1 MLEVGNKELLQKLIV
16 TGIGTDIGKTVVSAI
31 LTQALKASYWKPI
44 QAGELDNSDSI
55 KVKQWCDNTVSI
67 LPEFV
72 RLKNP
77 LSPHIASEMEG
88 IQLSLSNFSIPEVNQ
103 NLIIESAGGLMVPIN
118 NEGLLFIDLIE
129 KWNLPVILVSKH
141 YLGSINHT
149 LLSAEVL
156 KNKNIKVEGI
166 IFVGDENKAT
176 ESIIL
181 KKTGF
186 NCITRIPLVEEIN
199 PTFIQQEAKK
209 IIHFFETSS
218 TTIL

>member
-1 MLEVGNKELLQKLIV
+1 MNKQFIV

-55 KVKQWCDNTVSI
+55 KVKRWCNDTITI
-67 LPEFV
+67 LPEYI

-88 IQLSLSNFSIPEVNQ
+88 IQLSLSDFSIPEVNG

-118 NEGLLFIDLIE
+118 NEGLLFIDLIK

-156 KNKNIKVEGI
+156 KNKNVPVEGI

-181 KKTGF
+181 KKTGL
-186 NCITRIPLVEEIN
+186 NCITRIPLAEEVN
-199 PTFIQQEAKK
+199 STFIQQEAKK

>member
-1 MLEVGNKELLQKLIV
+1 MNQQFIV

-31 LTQALKASYWKPI
+31 LIQALKASYWKPI

-55 KVKQWCDNTVSI
+55 KVKQWCDNTVFI

-88 IQLSLSNFSIPEVNQ
+88 IQLLLNDFSIPEVNG

-118 NEGLLFIDLIE
+118 NEGLLFVDLIE

-166 IFVGDENKAT
+166 IFIGDENKAT

-181 KKTGF
+181 KKTGL
-186 NCITRIPLVEEIN
+186 NCITRIPLTEEVN
-199 PTFIQQEAKK
+199 SSFIQQEAKK

-218 TTIL
+218 TKIL

>member
-1 MLEVGNKELLQKLIV
+1 MNKQFIV

-31 LTQALKASYWKPI
+31 LTQAFKASYWKPI

-55 KVKQWCDNTVSI
+55 KVKQWCDDSVSI

-88 IQLSLSNFSIPEVNQ
+88 IQLSLNDFSLPEVTG

-118 NEGLLFIDLIE
+118 NEGLLFIDVIK
-129 KWNLPVILVSKH
+129 KWELPVILVSKH

-156 KNKNIKVEGI
+156 KNQNIQVEGI
-166 IFVGDENKAT
+166 IFIGNENIAT

-181 KKTGF
+181 NKTGLKY
-186 NCITRIPLVEEIN
+186 ITSIPLTSEIN
-199 PTFIQQEAKK
+199 KEFIQEQAKR
-209 IIHFFETSS
+209 ISFLFETSN
-218 TTIL
+218 TPIL